1 MAAKMKLAFA
11 LVSLLAVPAF
21 AWAGPASQLNP
32 DRSVALAGASAIR
45 VIKFVRVEAEPP
57 RVNETYSRGL
67 QHELDQDRKGS
78 AFGVAFVP
86 VAPRAQLFA
95 RVGYG
100 DGSGFDR
107 ASASDS
113 LKLGVGAEYAT
124 GSRNGFRA
132 DFTRY
137 DADRARPKANVF
149 SLGFAERF

>member
-1 MAAKMKLAFA
+1 MKLAFA
-11 LVSLLAVPAF
+11 LAAVLGMPAL
-21 AWAGPASQLNP
+21 AWAEPAPQFTP
-32 DRSVALAGASAIR
+32 DRTVTLAGASSTKIN
-45 VIKFVRVEAEPP
+45 KFVRVESEAP
-57 RVNETYSRGL
+57 RVSEAYSKGL

-86 VAPRAQLFA
+86 VARRANLFA

-100 DGSGFDR
+100 GGSGFDR
-107 ASASDS
+107 ASTSDS
-113 LKLGVGAEYAT
+113 LKLGVGAEYST
-124 GSRNGFRA
+124 GSRNGLRA

>member
-1 MAAKMKLAFA
+1 MKLAFA
-11 LVSLLAVPAF
+11 LAAILAA
-21 AWAGPASQLNP
+21 PASSWADPVPQFSS
-32 DRSVALAGASAIR
+32 DRSVVLAGASSTKIN
-45 VIKFVRVEAEPP
+45 KFVRVETETPQ
-57 RVNETYSRGL
+57 VNEAYSRGL

-86 VAPRAQLFA
+86 VAPRANLFA

-113 LKLGVGAEYAT
+113 LKLGVGAEYST

-149 SLGFAERF
+149 SLGFAEKF